1 MTSIK
6 KKPSAGREQPSMAQ
20 RLPPPW
26 AQQTPLE
33 TEIVVQPREAQ
44 SVPPPWDQQTPLVLA
59 RLAQSGTLH
68 LTEPPWRQQRR
79 ACLARLVQ
87 PSIMQYLLPFLT
99 TVPFASAIPALPDT
113 FELPLDTL
121 IFWSRRRFAILH

>member
-68 LTEPPWRQQRR
+68 LTEPPWRQQRPLNHAVLAAFFDDR
-79 ACLARLVQ
+79 AICERYSSLA
-87 PSIMQYLLPFLT
+87 
-99 TVPFASAIPALPDT
+99 
-113 FELPLDTL
+113 
-121 IFWSRRRFAILH
+121 